1 MPNIRVSTAPPASG
15 LPTAELPPIAADV
28 LVIGGGLSGTWA
40 ALAAAQAGARVVL
53 ADKGYCGA
61 SGVAATSGPGHWWVP
76 PDADARA
83 EAIRQRMAIAGGI
96 ADPAW
101 MERILDITWTTLPTI
116 ADVYDFSTDETGT
129 VQYRGLRGPEYLRA
143 MRRKIHRLGVRI
155 LDQSPALELLADTD
169 GTIVGARGL
178 RRQRGEAWTVRA
190 AAVIL
195 ATGGCAFK
203 SRLLGSHTNTG
214 DGHLMAAEAGVDFSG
229 MEFSTYHTV
238 APANSTMTRSM
249 SFAFASYYDG
259 EGREIAVPPGD
270 TTRTLARAMLEG
282 PVLCSLHRMPADI
295 RERLRR
301 VQPNMMLPFDRGGA
315 GGGAGGGLDPFTQ
328 RFPVLLRPEGT
339 IRGSGGI
346 RLADDDCGTAADGLF
361 VVGDAATREPVAGA
375 VSGGGAIL
383 AAWALSSGVIAGRA
397 AAARAARPGRRTD
410 SPARPL
416 GQAGLRPARHA
427 AAVDPRAVTAA
438 VQAEMLPYDKTIFR
452 RGPAL
457 ARSLSLLDGVWRD
470 LRDHLHGEGAATAG
484 ETVQARESA
493 ALTAVARWCTRAALD
508 RAESRG
514 MHLRVDAPAGDP
526 ALARRLIVGGL
537 DRLRSRF
544 DGPSPQPLEHPA
556 TTQAGAA

>member
-1 MPNIRVSTAPPASG
+1 MPNIQGSTTPPI
-15 LPTAELPPIAADV
+15 AELPPIAADV

-76 PDADARA
+76 PDPDARA

-116 ADVYDFSTDETGT
+116 ADVYDFSTDEAGT

-155 LDQSPALELLADTD
+155 LDQSPALELLADSD

-190 AAVIL
+190 GAVIL

-238 APANSTMTRSM
+238 APAHSTMTRSM
-249 SFAFASYYDG
+249 SFAFATYYDG

-270 TTRTLARAMLEG
+270 TTRTLARAMLDG

-315 GGGAGGGLDPFTQ
+315 DPFTQ

-397 AAARAARPGRRTD
+397 AAARAARQGRRTD
-410 SPARPL
+410 TAARPL

-457 ARSLSLLDGVWRD
+457 ARSLSRLEGVWND
-470 LRDHLHGEGAATAG
+470 LRDHLDGEGAATAG

-493 ALTAVARWCTRAALD
+493 ALTAVARWCTRAALV
-508 RAESRG
+508 RPESRG
-514 MHLRVDAPAGDP
+514 MHLRVDAPASHP
-526 ALARRLIVGGL
+526 ALARRLTVGGL
-537 DRLRSRF
+537 DRLWSRF
-544 DGPSPQPLEHPA
+544 EGPAPQPLEHPVVP
-556 TTQAGAA
+556 QAGAA

>member
-1 MPNIRVSTAPPASG
+1 MPNSQGSTTPPNV
-15 LPTAELPPIAADV
+15 ELPVIVADV

-76 PDADARA
+76 PEAQARA
-83 EAIRQRMAIAGGI
+83 EAIGQRMAIAGGI

-101 MERILDITWTTLPTI
+101 MERILDITWTTLPCI
-116 ADVYDFSTDETGT
+116 GDFYDFSTDETGT

-143 MRRKIHRLGVRI
+143 MRRKIHKHGVRI
-155 LDQSPALELLADTD
+155 LDQSPALELLAES
-169 GTIVGARGL
+169 GGSIVGARGL

-190 AAVIL
+190 GAVIL

-238 APANSTMTRSM
+238 APAHSTMTRSM
-249 SFAFASYYDG
+249 SYAFATYYDAA
-259 EGREIAVPPGD
+259 GREIPVPPGD

-282 PVLCSLHRMPADI
+282 PVLCSLHRMPEDI

-301 VQPNMMLPFDRGGA
+301 VQPNMMLPFDRGHG
-315 GGGAGGGLDPFTQ
+315 DPFTQ

-339 IRGSGGI
+339 IRGSGGV

-397 AAARAARPGRRTD
+397 AAARAVSRGRRTD

-416 GQAGLRPARHA
+416 GQAGLRPVRQA

-470 LRDHLHGEGAATAG
+470 LRDHLHGEGSANAG

-508 RAESRG
+508 RTESRG
-514 MHLRVDAPAGDP
+514 MHLRVDAPASDP

-537 DRLRSRF
+537 DRPWSRFESRF
-544 DGPSPQPLEHPA
+544 DDAPPQPLEHPA

>member
-1 MPNIRVSTAPPASG
+1 M
-15 LPTAELPPIAADV
+15 
-28 LVIGGGLSGTWA
+28 
-40 ALAAAQAGARVVL
+40 
-53 ADKGYCGA
+53 
-61 SGVAATSGPGHWWVP
+61 
-76 PDADARA
+76 
-83 EAIRQRMAIAGGI
+83 
-96 ADPAW
+96 
-101 MERILDITWTTLPTI
+101 
-116 ADVYDFSTDETGT
+116 
-129 VQYRGLRGPEYLRA
+129 
-143 MRRKIHRLGVRI
+143 
-155 LDQSPALELLADTD
+155 
-169 GTIVGARGL
+169 
-178 RRQRGEAWTVRA
+178 
-190 AAVIL
+190 
-195 ATGGCAFK
+195 
-203 SRLLGSHTNTG
+203 
-214 DGHLMAAEAGVDFSG
+214 DFSG

-238 APANSTMTRSM
+238 APAHSTMTRSM
-249 SFAFASYYDG
+249 SFAFATYYDG

-514 MHLRVDAPAGDP
+514 MHLRVDAPAGNP
-526 ALARRLIVGGL
+526 ALARRLTVGGL

>member
-1 MPNIRVSTAPPASG
+1 MPNIRVSTTPPTAE
-15 LPTAELPPIAADV
+15 LPTVELPPIAADV

-155 LDQSPALELLADTD
+155 LDQSPALELLAES
-169 GTIVGARGL
+169 GGGIVGARGL

-190 AAVIL
+190 GAVIL

-238 APANSTMTRSM
+238 APAHSTMTRSM
-249 SFAFASYYDG
+249 SFAFATYYDG

-301 VQPNMMLPFDRGGA
+301 VQPNMMLPFDRGG
-315 GGGAGGGLDPFTQ
+315 LDPFTH

-346 RLADDDCGTAADGLF
+346 RLVDDDCGTAADGLF
-361 VVGDAATREPVAGA
+361 VVGDAATREPVVGA

-397 AAARAARPGRRTD
+397 AAARAARHGRRTET
-410 SPARPL
+410 PARPL

-457 ARSLSLLDGVWRD
+457 ARSLSLLDEVWRD
-470 LRDHLHGEGAATAG
+470 LRDHLDGEGAATAG
-484 ETVQARESA
+484 ETVRARESA

-508 RAESRG
+508 RTESRG
-514 MHLRVDAPAGDP
+514 MHLRVEAPAGDP
-526 ALARRLIVGGL
+526 ALARRLTVGGL
-537 DRLRSRF
+537 DRPWSRF
-544 DGPSPQPLEHPA
+544 DGPAPQPLDNPVA
-556 TTQAGAA
+556 TQAGAA

>member
-1 MPNIRVSTAPPASG
+1 MPNIPVSTAPPTAR
-15 LPTAELPPIAADV
+15 LPVVELPPIAADV

-40 ALAAAQAGARVVL
+40 ALAAVQAGARVVL

-76 PDADARA
+76 PDPDARA

-155 LDQSPALELLADTD
+155 LDQSPALELLADS
-169 GTIVGARGL
+169 GGGIVGARGL

-190 AAVIL
+190 GAVIL

-214 DGHLMAAEAGVDFSG
+214 DGHLMVAEAGVEFSG

-249 SFAFASYYDG
+249 SFAFATYYDA
-259 EGREIAVPPGD
+259 EGREIALPPGD

-282 PVLCSLHRMPADI
+282 PVLCSLHRMPTDI

-301 VQPNMMLPFDRGGA
+301 VQPNMMLPFDRTGG
-315 GGGAGGGLDPFTQ
+315 DPFTN

-346 RLADDDCGTAADGLF
+346 RLADDDCGTATDGLF

-397 AAARAARPGRRTD
+397 AAARAARHGRRTD
-410 SPARPL
+410 DAARPL

-427 AAVDPRAVTAA
+427 ASVDPRAVTAA

-457 ARSLSLLDGVWRD
+457 ARSLSRLDGVWSD
-470 LRDHLHGEGAATAG
+470 LRDHLDGEGAATAG

-493 ALTAVARWCTRAALD
+493 ALTAVARWCTRAALV
-508 RAESRG
+508 RPESRG
-514 MHLRVDAPAGDP
+514 MHLRVDAPASHP
-526 ALARRLIVGGL
+526 ALARRLTVGGL
-537 DRLRSRF
+537 DRLWSRF
-544 DGPSPQPLEHPA
+544 DGDAPQPLAHPA

>member
-1 MPNIRVSTAPPASG
+1 MPNIRVSTTP
-15 LPTAELPPIAADV
+15 PTAELPTVELPPIATDV

-143 MRRKIHRLGVRI
+143 MRRKIHKLGVRI
-155 LDQSPALELLADTD
+155 LDQSPALELLAEPG

-190 AAVIL
+190 GAVIL

-238 APANSTMTRSM
+238 APAHSTMTRSM
-249 SFAFASYYDG
+249 SFAFATYYDG

-270 TTRTLARAMLEG
+270 ATRTLARAMLEG

-301 VQPNMMLPFDRGGA
+301 VQPNMMLPFDRS
-315 GGGAGGGLDPFTQ
+315 GGGIDPFTR

-397 AAARAARPGRRTD
+397 AAARAVRHGRRAD

-427 AAVDPRAVTAA
+427 ASVDPRAVTAA

-457 ARSLSLLDGVWRD
+457 SRSLSLLDGVWRD

-508 RAESRG
+508 RTESRG
-514 MHLRVDAPAGDP
+514 MHLRVDAPAAAP
-526 ALARRLIVGGL
+526 AFARRLIVGGL
-537 DRLRSRF
+537 DRPWSRF
-544 DGPSPQPLEHPA
+544 DGPAPQPLDHPA